1 MIGAHIHKNE
11 MRASKSSLFNKLNV
25 PTIVTQSI
33 TPVYLNNP
41 GYTTLVL
48 T

>member
-1 MIGAHIHKNE
+1 MSGAHIHRNE
-11 MRASKSSLFNKLNV
+11 IRASKSSAFEKLNI
-25 PTIVTQSI
+25 PIIVTQSL

-41 GYTTLVL
+41 AYTTLVL